1 MIGDKKPFIALT
13 AYAILS
19 QKSMAILDFLLKGV
33 GKKKSNSVIGIDIG
47 SSAIKVVQVQ
57 RKKNKAVLETY
68 GELALGPYMNREV
81 GRATKLSPEQ
91 IVGALQD
98 LFREANVT
106 TLSSGI
112 SIPMRQSMVTVLKL
126 PRVDQQQLKTMVPL
140 EARKYIPVPISEV
153 TLDWF
158 TIPQMSTEDAEGNP
172 LPIEVLV
179 VAIHN
184 DVLQDNTQVVT
195 STGMQDVFFEVEMFS
210 SIRAV
215 SDPQDTRPMLILDMG
230 AGATKLYIA
239 ERGIVRQ
246 SHVVNKGGQDV
257 TLNLSRA
264 LGISVDYAEDIK
276 RQGVENSPEHLKALD
291 DVSDLVLN
299 PVFREVNS
307 VILDYER
314 KAGKVVERMVLTG
327 GGVLLHGLK
336 EKATEHFRI
345 PVEAGKPFSKMETP
359 AYLANILDEAGPG
372 FTTAVGI
379 ALRKLQQID

>member
-1 MIGDKKPFIALT
+1 
-13 AYAILS
+13 
-19 QKSMAILDFLLKGV
+19 MAILDFLFKGV
-33 GKKKSNSVIGIDIG
+33 GKKKSDSVIGIDIG
-47 SSAIKVVQVQ
+47 SSAIKVVQLQ
-57 RKKNKAVLETY
+57 RKKNKAILETY
-68 GELALGPYMNREV
+68 GELALGPYMDREI
-81 GRATKLSPEQ
+81 GRATKLNPEQ
-91 IVGALQD
+91 IVAALQD

-106 TLSSGI
+106 TLSAGI

-158 TIPQMSTEDAEGNP
+158 VIPQVRTQDEQGNL

-184 DVLQDNTQVVT
+184 DVLQENTQVVT

-215 SDPQDTRPMLILDMG
+215 SNSQDTRPVLIFDMG

-246 SHVVNKGGQDV
+246 SHVVNKGGQDI

-264 LGISVDYAEDIK
+264 LGVSVDFAEDIK
-276 RQGVENSPEHLKALD
+276 RQGKQNSVEHTKALN
-291 DVSDLVLN
+291 DVSDLVLR
-299 PVFREVNS
+299 PIFREVNS

-327 GGVLLHGLK
+327 GGVMLDGFIDQ
-336 EKATEHFRI
+336 ANEHFRI
-345 PVEAGKPFSKMETP
+345 PIETAAPFEKIETP
-359 AYLANILDEAGPG
+359 AYLEAILSEAGPS
-372 FTTAVGI
+372 FTTAIGI
-379 ALRKLQQID
+379 ALRKLQQLG